1 MFSGSNVSC
10 FIVGVIVGVAAGLYF
25 GRRRSCPNY
34 KLSGGLVFMR
44 IEDIE
49 PQTVELNI
57 NTTYEVKQV
66 KAGDEENVEATG
78 LDDLELTVQD
88 GSGNIGTVEDS
99 DLDDSASR
107 FITSGEVGAVGTLE
121 GKAFYNDNEVAAR
134 VNVTLVES
142 GGVTPENFSLVFTP
156 VESGTGTGTG
166 EGEGTGTGT
175 GEGTGTGTGEGTGG
189 TGTPGG

>member
-1 MFSGSNVSC
+1 MFSGSNIAS
-10 FIVGVIVGVAAGLYF
+10 FIIGAIVGIAAGLYF
-25 GRRRSCPNY
+25 GRRRCCPNE

-44 IEDIE
+44 VEDLT

-66 KAGDEENVEATG
+66 KAGDEENVDALG
-78 LDDLELTVQD
+78 LDDLALSVQE

-99 DLDDSASR
+99 NLDDSASR
-107 FITSGEVGAVGTLE
+107 FITSGEVGAVGTIE
-121 GKAFYNDNEVAAR
+121 GSAFYNESEVAAL
-134 VNVTLVES
+134 VNVTLVSS

-156 VESGTGTGTG
+156 VEASTGTGTGTG

-189 TGTPGG
+189 